1 MNGGQ
6 PSPLDAFVSAEQ
18 LSVRTCSA
26 EVASASLRAAEPPR
40 AIEVISSEEGSKPAL
55 AKGHVDEHRASV
67 IVVPQS
73 DAPPDEHASS

>member
-1 MNGGQ
+1 MSMNGGQ
-6 PSPLDAFVSAEQ
+6 PSPLDASVSAEQ
-18 LSVRTCSA
+18 LSIRTCSA

-55 AKGHVDEHRASV
+55 HVDEHRASV